1 MRISWDWSKSHWS
14 QWKSGLT
21 ELNRKFSTDF
31 SRLCITSGILLGWY
45 RLHANALEACTDF
58 ILTHTLL
65 WLIAIL
71 ETAFEKYHNILRQ
84 TRESIIQN
92 VGLECLKAQSWAPWA
107 KFPLPAIRT
116 CSEED
121 GQSQAQTLNLQGF
134 WCPWHCQAAVEC
146 RDSQPDLKP
155 CNVGNKHSLTV
166 LA

>member
-1 MRISWDWSKSHWS
+1 MRHENLWDWSKAHWS
-14 QWKSGLT
+14 QWKSKLT
-21 ELNRKFSTDF
+21 EVNRKFSTDF
-31 SRLCITSGILLGWY
+31 SRLWITSGILLGWY

-71 ETAFEKYHNILRQ
+71 EPAFEKYHNILRQ

-116 CSEED
+116 CSEKD
-121 GQSQAQTLNLQGF
+121 GQSQAQRLTFAGILTCLALPRCSWMQIANLT
-134 WCPWHCQAAVEC
+134 WNLVMWVA
-146 RDSQPDLKP
+146 
-155 CNVGNKHSLTV
+155 NTI
-166 LA
+166 